1 MDEYLIAVNFYANR
15 SFNDATQYPI
25 FPWVIANYKQD
36 PNVRRDF
43 NLAAGCLSK
52 EKVDQFKSR
61 YYEVISK
68 QPDKSPYMDEC

>member
-1 MDEYLIAVNFYANR
+1 
-15 SFNDATQYPI
+15 
-25 FPWVIANYKQD
+25 VIANYKQD